1 MKKFLSV
8 ATVVLM
14 ILAITA
20 CTTVLPGMATSNPI
34 GSKVGEASY
43 SMILGIPLP
52 LFSQDI
58 GIQTAAQ
65 NGGITK
71 ISTIDTKVYTIL
83 GFYSTITTVVT
94 GE

>member
-43 SMILGIPLP
+43 SMILGIPL
-52 LFSQDI
+52 FSHRTLVFRQLLRTVELQKFRRSTQRFTQFLDS
-58 GIQTAAQ
+58 TARSQ
-65 NGGITK
+65 R
-71 ISTIDTKVYTIL
+71 
-83 GFYSTITTVVT
+83 
-94 GE
+94 